1 MALIYCP
8 ECGSRISD
16 KALMCIH
23 CGCPA
28 EYYSKEKPIPLKAA
42 KPVKEKDAEPKT
54 RTIERDGER
63 IPVVKGMKEAAR
75 LTGISYHQLRHWVL
89 NDEIV
94 YLKTGNKILINMDR
108 LSDFVNGIPIQG
120 GDALKRKSS
129 V

>member
-1 MALIYCP
+1 M
-8 ECGSRISD
+8 
-16 KALMCIH
+16 
-23 CGCPA
+23 
-28 EYYSKEKPIPLKAA
+28 KAA

>member
-28 EYYSKEKPIPLKAA
+28 EYYSKEKPIPVKDV
-42 KPVKEKDAEPKT
+42 KPIKEKETELKT
-54 RTIERDGER
+54 RTIERGGER
-63 IPVVKGMKEAAR
+63 VPVVKGMKEAAK
-75 LTGISYHQLRHWVL
+75 LTGISYHQLRQWVL
-89 NDEIV
+89 DDEIV
-94 YLKTGNKILINMDR
+94 YLRSGNKILINMDR

-120 GDALKRKSS
+120 GDALKRKGS